1 MNCVDEAHQ
10 DHWDLDWA
18 DLSCERSWNS
28 MTKRIA
34 VAKEPGLANATATS
48 NEMEEF
54 GTDVVPATMN
64 LLSTSLK

>member
-1 MNCVDEAHQ
+1 
-10 DHWDLDWA
+10 
-18 DLSCERSWNS
+18 

-34 VAKEPGLANATATS
+34 VAKEPGLVNATATS
-48 NEMEEF
+48 NEMEDF